1 MGATPTHDVTLGT
14 GNGVQSTQSSS
25 STHARGV
32 SHQLS
37 TSTTTSGA
45 LQVPYPSLEDD
56 DGGED
61 SEDNEN
67 YSTDEDY
74 SKVNSEEAK
83 QKR

>member
-1 MGATPTHDVTLGT
+1 
-14 GNGVQSTQSSS
+14 
-25 STHARGV
+25 
-32 SHQLS
+32 LS

-56 DGGED
+56 DF

>member
-1 MGATPTHDVTLGT
+1 M
-14 GNGVQSTQSSS
+14 
-25 STHARGV
+25 
-32 SHQLS
+32 
-37 TSTTTSGA
+37 
-45 LQVPYPSLEDD
+45 QVPCPSLEDD

>member
-1 MGATPTHDVTLGT
+1 MIRLATTLRGLYLVTLG
-14 GNGVQSTQSSS
+14 
-25 STHARGV
+25 
-32 SHQLS
+32 SHHFS

-56 DGGED
+56 DFSED

-74 SKVNSEEAK
+74 S
-83 QKR
+83 